1 MTKDGLTEAHEDVGA
16 MTVGRKRTGSRNGN
30 RNRNTYGGGADDR
43 PAVAVAV
50 MPLWDRPGTEVC
62 R

>member
-1 MTKDGLTEAHEDVGA
+1 MTKDGLTQAQEDVGA
-16 MTVGRKRTGSRNGN
+16 TAVGSNRNGN
-30 RNRNTYGGGADDR
+30 RNRSKYGGTAKDR

-50 MPLWDRPGTEVC
+50 MPLWDRPCTGVS

>member
-1 MTKDGLTEAHEDVGA
+1 MTKDGLAEAQEDVGA
-16 MTVGRKRTGSRNGN
+16 RDAGRNRNGN
-30 RNRNTYGGGADDR
+30 RNRSRYGDGAKDR

-50 MPLWDRPGTEVC
+50 MPLWDRPRTGVC